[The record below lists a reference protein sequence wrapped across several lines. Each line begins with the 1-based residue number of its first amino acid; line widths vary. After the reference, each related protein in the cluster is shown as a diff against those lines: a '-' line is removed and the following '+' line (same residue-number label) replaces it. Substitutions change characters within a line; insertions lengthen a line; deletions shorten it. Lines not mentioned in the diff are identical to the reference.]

1 MHEKRIVHCTG
12 PGDAHAFDG
21 IAVQPRRGK
30 LDAKCPQCCGHG
42 QWNGQLDLNSHRS
55 IRVICDRCDG
65 HGWIET
71 GEDMV
76 ASPDVVISPEGYP
89 QWVEKLRPPGDD
101 G

>member
-1 MHEKRIVHCTG
+1 VHERRIVHCTG

-21 IAVQPRRGK
+21 IALQPRRGQ
-30 LDAKCPQCCGHG
+30 LDAKCPKCCGHG

-71 GEDMV
+71 GDDMV

-89 QWVEKLRPPGDD
+89 QWVEKLSPPGE